1 MPRTAFTWSSVPV
14 GTYSLT
20 ARLVYDAGTTLDS
33 TPAVNVLVA
42 APRPPNTPPTITTI
56 ADQTIS
62 QDTVTP
68 PIPFTI
74 GDAETAASNL
84 TVYATSANPDLV
96 PTNNI
101 VFGGSDSNLTVTLTP
116 IAGATGTVAI
126 TVFVSDGSSTTNTT
140 FQLTVQATSPLPDR
154 PWRPRAAAR
163 FHQALTRRP

>member
-1 MPRTAFTWSSVPV
+1 MLGEDTNAPYAFTWSSVPA

-42 APRPPNTPPTITTI
+42 APRPPNTPPTITAI
-56 ADQTIS
+56 ADQTTT
-62 QDTVTP
+62 QDTATP
-68 PIPFTI
+68 AIPFTI

-84 TVYATSANPDLV
+84 TVYATSADPTFV

-116 IAGATGTVAI
+116 VPG
-126 TVFVSDGSSTTNTT
+126 
-140 FQLTVQATSPLPDR
+140 
-154 PWRPRAAAR
+154 PRGMSLSRYLSAMA
-163 FHQALTRRP
+163 P